1 MLTVTEHAQEQ
12 IANYF
17 KENELKPI
25 RVFVSSGC
33 GGRQIALALDAARP
47 EDAVFEFAGVQYLV
61 EKSFLAQAQPIEI
74 DFAGHGFKV
83 SSSLQLGGGGCNGC
97 GSSESCCS

>member
-1 MLTVTEHAQEQ
+1 MLNVTEQAQEQ

-17 KENELKPI
+17 KENEIKPI
-25 RVFVSSGC
+25 RVFLTNGC
-33 GGRQIALALDAARP
+33 GGRQIALALDAARS

-83 SSSLQLGGGGCNGC
+83 SSSLQLGGGCGGGC
-97 GSSESCCS
+97 GSSEGCCS

>member
-1 MLTVTEHAQEQ
+1 MLNVTEKAQAQ
-12 IANYF
+12 IADYF
-17 KENELKPI
+17 KENEIKPI
-25 RVFVSSGC
+25 RVFLTNGC

-47 EDAVFEFAGVQYLV
+47 EDVIFEFAGIQYLV

-83 SSSLQLGGGGCNGC
+83 SSSLQPGGGCGGC

>member
-1 MLTVTEHAQEQ
+1 MLNVTEHAQEQ

-17 KENELKPI
+17 KDNELKPI
-25 RVFVSSGC
+25 RVFLSSGC

-47 EDAVFEFAGVQYLV
+47 EDAVFEVAGVQYLV

-74 DFAGHGFKV
+74 DFAGHGFKI
-83 SSSLQLGGGGCNGC
+83 SSSLQLGGGGCGGC
-97 GSSESCCS
+97 GSSEGCCS

>member
-1 MLTVTEHAQEQ
+1 MLNVTEQAQEQ

-25 RVFVSSGC
+25 RVFLNSGC
-33 GGRQIALALDAARP
+33 GGRQIALALDVARP
-47 EDAVFEFAGVQYLV
+47 EDAVFEVVGVQYLV

-83 SSSLQLGGGGCNGC
+83 SSSLQLGGVCGGC
-97 GSSESCCS
+97 GSSEGCCS